1 MSLTTLLTGEALT
14 AYITKRFPAQID
26 KPQASSA
33 VIAPA
38 VIEPRPSV
46 NTKPTITVRI
56 RDQYGMDVI
65 YPHCP
70 VAHIFASM
78 VGQKTLTKRDIG
90 YIKDLGY
97 SVIAAPLAAQ
107 EL

>member
-1 MSLTTLLTGEALT
+1 MISTTEFLT
-14 AYITKRFPAQID
+14 AYITD
-26 KPQASSA
+26 KFSAPVAKPKQSSTPQL
-33 VIAPA
+33 
-38 VIEPRPSV
+38 RD
-46 NTKPTITVRI
+46 KPTITVRI

-70 VAHIFASM
+70 VSHIFASM

>member
-1 MSLTTLLTGEALT
+1 MSLNTLLTGADLT
-14 AYITKRFPAQID
+14 AYITKRFPPQVD
-26 KPQASSA
+26 KPQQSSA
-33 VIAPA
+33 VTQPA
-38 VIEPRPSV
+38 
-46 NTKPTITVRI
+46 TKPTITVSI

-70 VAHIFASM
+70 VSHIFASM

-90 YIKDLGY
+90 YIKELGY
-97 SVIAAPLAAQ
+97 SVIAAPLVAR

>member
-1 MSLTTLLTGEALT
+1 MISTTEFLT
-14 AYITKRFPAQID
+14 AYITD
-26 KPQASSA
+26 KFSAPVAKPKQSSA
-33 VIAPA
+33 VI
-38 VIEPRPSV
+38 EPPPYV
-46 NTKPTITVRI
+46 NTKPTITVSI

-70 VAHIFASM
+70 LAHIFASM

-97 SVIAAPLAAQ
+97 SVIAAPLVAR